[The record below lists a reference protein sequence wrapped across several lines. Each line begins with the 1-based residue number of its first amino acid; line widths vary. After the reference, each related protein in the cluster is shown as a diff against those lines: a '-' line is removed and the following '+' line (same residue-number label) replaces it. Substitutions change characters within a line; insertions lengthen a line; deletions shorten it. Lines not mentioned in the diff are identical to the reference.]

1 MPRIFVSYRRGGVKA
16 RTFRLADELKRRF
29 GEENIF
35 VDIESIGPGV
45 RFADAI
51 KDAIRESSVVLIM
64 IGSQWAKMTNDDGIR
79 RLEVESDHLR
89 IEVETAL
96 KSGAAV
102 IPVLVDGA
110 TMPARSS
117 LPDSIAALSDLN
129 AYEISDSH
137 WAYDVEK
144 LISHIDPRAG
154 VQAVEKLNT
163 PGVVSIGLLVL
174 VLLGIADGENDSD
187 IWLGAATISF
197 VALAL
202 STYAMVKMKPRSK
215 KNRAMCITGIVLG
228 AFFTIGSLGNY
239 AP

>member
-29 GEENIF
+29 GEESVF

-51 KDAIRESSVVLIM
+51 RDAIRSSSVVLIM
-64 IGSQWAKMTNDDGIR
+64 IGPQWAKMTNEDGIR
-79 RLEVESDHLR
+79 RLELESDHLR

-96 KSGAAV
+96 KFGATV

-110 TMPARSS
+110 TMPARSV

-137 WAYDVEK
+137 WAYDVDK
-144 LISHIDPRAG
+144 LISHIDPDAY
-154 VQAVEKLNT
+154 VVADEKLNM
-163 PGVVSIGLLVL
+163 PGMVSIGLLVL
-174 VLLGIADGENDSD
+174 VLAGIADGENDND
-187 IWLGAATISF
+187 IWLGAATISV

-202 STYAMVKMKPRSK
+202 SIYAMVKMKPKSK
-215 KNRAMCITGIVLG
+215 KNRAMCIAGMLLA